1 MRTVKDILKNKPVS
15 FNIVDPGMLVIDALK
30 MLSAVNLS
38 YLIVKKNDEF
48 KGIFCERDYSRKVIL
63 QGRTSADTRVAEVM
77 TVDLPV
83 VDVSDTVEYCMNLMS
98 THGTRYLLALD
109 NQEFAGIITIH
120 DLLRLVLKSKEAA
133 FDHSLAEKLIEQEE
147 RGKIY

>member
-1 MRTVKDILKNKPVS
+1 MRTVRDILKNKPIV
-15 FNIVDPGMLVIDALK
+15 FNVVDPGMLVIDALK

-63 QGRTSADTRVAEVM
+63 QGRTSADTRVEEVM

-83 VDVSDTVEYCMNLMS
+83 VDISDTVEYCMNLMS
-98 THGTRYLLALD
+98 THGTRYVLALE

-120 DLLRLVLKSKEAA
+120 DLLRLVLKSKEAVFA
-133 FDHSLAEKLIEQEE
+133 PSL
-147 RGKIY
+147 

>member
-1 MRTVKDILKNKPVS
+1 MRTVRDILKNKPIV
-15 FNIVDPGMLVIDALK
+15 FNVVDPGMLVIDALK

-98 THGTRYLLALD
+98 THGTRYVLALE

-120 DLLRLVLKSKEAA
+120 DLLRLILKSKEAA

>member
-1 MRTVKDILKNKPVS
+1 MRTVRDILKNKPIA
-15 FNIVDPGMLVIDALK
+15 FNVIAPDALVIDALK

-48 KGIFCERDYSRKVIL
+48 KGVFCERDYSRKVIL
-63 QGRTSADTRVAEVM
+63 QGRTSADTRVEEVM

-98 THGTRYLLALD
+98 SHGTRYVLVLN
-109 NQEFAGIITIH
+109 NQDFAGVITIH
-120 DLLRLVLKSKEAA
+120 DLLRQVLKSKEAV
-133 FDHSLAEKLIEQEE
+133 FDHSLAEKLIDQEE